1 MKYMYIHM
9 YKCAYMSCGFTLEKS
24 EDACVVNDCI
34 NVFFLHYNL
43 GQFYYIFYYNNFV
56 HF

>member
-1 MKYMYIHM
+1 MKYMYIHK
-9 YKCAYMSCGFTLEKS
+9 YKFAYMSCGFTLEKS

-43 GQFYYIFYYNNFV
+43 GQFYYINNFV